1 MIVNEES
8 PAMPGFFLAL
18 RGVMRGGGLHAGGNH
33 LVLHNAI
40 NVRVNMKQ
48 KITTMLELQDSMNSK
63 VNPDW
68 RNAGN
73 AWYRAIWIE
82 AAEMLEHYG
91 WKWWKKQQPD
101 IMQVKLEVVDIVHF
115 ALSIRLQSEGSL
127 DQVAEGIADEF
138 AMAET
143 ADDIKTTIELLAQ
156 KTLQDKGAHF
166 SIIAGV
172 MQHLNMPFDELYE
185 IYVGK
190 NVLNMFRQDNGY
202 KEGTY
207 TKIWNGRED
216 NEYLA
221 DILQQLNCNSD
232 SFKDDIYGALA
243 DCYPA
248 GVAA

>member
-1 MIVNEES
+1 
-8 PAMPGFFLAL
+8 
-18 RGVMRGGGLHAGGNH
+18 
-33 LVLHNAI
+33 
-40 NVRVNMKQ
+40 MKQ
-48 KITTMLELQDSMNSK
+48 KIATMLQLQDSMNSK

-73 AWYRAIWIE
+73 EWYRAIWIE
-82 AAEMLEHYG
+82 ASEMLEHYG

-101 IMQVKLEVVDIVHF
+101 VMQVKLEVIDIVHF
-115 ALSIRLQSEGSL
+115 ALSIRLESSDALQL
-127 DQVAEGIADEF
+127 MADQIATEFEAPVA
-138 AMAET
+138 T
-143 ADDIKTTIELLAQ
+143 NDIKTTIELLAQ
-156 KTLQDKGAHF
+156 QTLNDKSAHF
-166 SIIAGV
+166 AIIAGV
-172 MQHLNMPFDELYE
+172 MDHLGMSFDELYE
-185 IYVGK
+185 VYVGK

-221 DILQQLNCNSD
+221 DILQQLNCNSE
-232 SFKDDIYGALA
+232 SFKDDIYAALA